1 MQRGLNKWLR
11 STLTEAAKAA
21 GRSRQTYSG
30 TRYRRL
36 ARRIGRNKAT
46 IAVAHSILTISY
58 RLLRD
63 GGAYRDLGPGHL

>member
-21 GRSRQTYSG
+21 GRSRQTYPG

-46 IAVAHSILTISY
+46 IAVAHSILTI